1 MILERTISEAD
12 DRALDLAPVLLVDND
27 VASRLTL
34 QTLLRAGGYN
44 VDVASSAAEA
54 IEKLDSGQY
63 VLVPSDLG
71 MKSPDEGLQVLAYAR
86 SKEYKPATASVTAY
100 HGSKP
105 LPTAR
110 ETDIVVETEDVPRLL
125 TKVAELIGLRAMRRV
140 QRQQVRQAW
149 S

>member
-1 MILERTISEAD
+1 LTRTISEMD
-12 DRALDLAPVLLVDND
+12 ERALDLAPVLVVDD
-27 VASRLTL
+27 DMASRLTL

-63 VLVPSDLG
+63 VLVLSDLG
-71 MKSPDEGLQVLAYAR
+71 IESQEEGLKVLAYAR
-86 SKEYKPATASVTAY
+86 LKEYKPATASVTAY

-125 TKVAELIGLRAMRRV
+125 TKVAELIGLRAIRRV
-140 QRQQVRQAW
+140 QRQLRYTL

>member
-1 MILERTISEAD
+1 MTLEKTINFPE
-12 DRALDLAPVLLVDND
+12 DRARDLAPVLLVDDD

-54 IEKLDSGQY
+54 IEKLDSSQY
-63 VLVPSDLG
+63 VLVLSDLG
-71 MKSPDEGLQVLAYAR
+71 MISPGEGLKVLAYAR
-86 SKEYKPATASVTAY
+86 DKDYRPATATVTAY
-100 HGSKP
+100 HGSGP

-110 ETDIVVETEDVPRLL
+110 EADVVVETEDVPRLL
-125 TKVAELIGLRAMRRV
+125 TKVADLIGFRAIRRI
-140 QRQQVRQAW
+140 QRQVRHTL